1 MKKYRIIFLV
11 ITLCGVSSCK
21 VTETT
26 ISSSLLESQNN
37 CLKYN
42 QTYLAE
48 IFDGYQYARG
58 KNNISLKIDSI
69 MASISSASAKEQD
82 TIFIME
88 NCNPPL
94 YSYYAIIWNKD
105 NVFTISGSG
114 FILKRVRNEDSLKL
128 MRLIERWDK
137 EEIMSK
143 SHERPLK
150 HYGEW
155 PESIIASRIVMRR
168 TKCEAVESVFFSDID
183 WESKDVPVLFE

>member
-1 MKKYRIIFLV
+1 MKKFKLLFLV

-21 VTETT
+21 VSETT
-26 ISSSLLESQNN
+26 ISSSLLESQNS

-48 IFDGYQYARG
+48 IFDGYRYARC
-58 KNNISLKIDSI
+58 KNNIGLKMDSI
-69 MASISSASAKEQD
+69 MTSISSGKELD
-82 TIFIME
+82 TIFIIE

-105 NVFTISGSG
+105 NVFTLSRSGS
-114 FILKRVRNEDSLKL
+114 ILKRVRNEDSLKL

-143 SHERPLK
+143 SHEQPLK

-168 TKCEAVESVFFSDID
+168 TKCEEVESIFFSDID
-183 WESKDVPVLFE
+183 WESRDVPILFN